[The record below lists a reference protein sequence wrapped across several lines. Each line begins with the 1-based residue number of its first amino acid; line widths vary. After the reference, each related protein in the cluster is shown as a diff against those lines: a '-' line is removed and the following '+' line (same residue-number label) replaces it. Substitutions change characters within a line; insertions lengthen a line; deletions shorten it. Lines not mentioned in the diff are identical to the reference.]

1 MKREPTH
8 NLDSFK
14 AAMSTDL
21 RWTGVARAGAIELG
35 FGRADVLATIAA
47 MSGSMFYKAMPS
59 EQRPGQWQDVYHVP
73 SRAGLLYVKF
83 TDEGV
88 QEFKLL
94 SFKRK

>member
-1 MKREPTH
+1 MNSPTH
-8 NLDSFK
+8 NLDAFK
-14 AAMSTDL
+14 MAMARKL
-21 RWTGVARAGAIELG
+21 RWTGVAQEGAAALG
-35 FGRADVLATIAA
+35 LDEAAVKATIAS
-47 MSGSMFYKAMPS
+47 MSASMFYKTMES
-59 EQRPGQWQDVYHVP
+59 EKRPGQMQDVYHVP